1 MKVAFE
7 VPEWASV
14 NIAEKTIA
22 SGKMKAEPKVF
33 KAFHLVQAVF
43 LTGHLTIKIRGL
55 KASKFLSSCQYFHLK
70 KKKEM

>member
-22 SGKMKAEPKVF
+22 SGKTKAEPKVF
-33 KAFHLVQAVF
+33 KAFHLVRAVF
-43 LTGHLTIKIRGL
+43 LTGH
-55 KASKFLSSCQYFHLK
+55 
-70 KKKEM
+70 